1 MPTIALAACRAL
13 GMSVR
18 TGCGASVSNCGFT
31 TKRRSEVAA
40 FFVCAQTRT
49 KSEWPLCTATLP
61 EATLSTKRE
70 GLHAPH
76 SERNPG
82 RHADHLHRSRAGKA
96 AGSAIV
102 DDGAGTLHG
111 APAGLYLDQPA
122 PQPRRAAHRQLRPM
136 AKSRTPAGGSQITGL
151 SQGLAQV

>member
-1 MPTIALAACRAL
+1 MPTAAVAACRAL

-18 TGCGASVSNCGFT
+18 TGCDASVSNCGFT
-31 TKRRSEVAA
+31 TKRRSEAAA
-40 FFVCAQTRT
+40 FFVFAQTRT

-76 SERNPG
+76 SERSPG

-122 PQPRRAAHRQLRPM
+122 PQPCPTPHRQPRPLP
-136 AKSRTPAGGSQITGL
+136 KPRTPSPR
-151 SQGLAQV
+151 S